1 MSLVAATVVASMS
14 SLGGVHLDADAQGR
28 ALVTWSGYR
37 GNRYVTRVMDVST
50 GRKQDLWSSR
60 SVSIMELSDFDVAP
74 SGAAVACFRD
84 RADENAQAWRVK
96 IMRRSPQGVWSPR
109 RLVASPR
116 GWVEELRCGIG
127 DGGQVALSWAESF
140 GEAAKAAYVAPDG
153 TVEPPVTLAPD
164 TVDPSQIEVAPD
176 GSAAVTFTVEKQ
188 DRVVHVSERPVTGG
202 WRTRAIAPAM
212 LPHLS
217 MDGAGRAVLGWS
229 SWREGDET
237 LSFAA
242 GPAFTPAPFVNEGD
256 TALGTLVAGSRGD
269 VLAAW
274 HTNASRGGGFLRA
287 AVARPGAPF
296 SPPALVGRFSA
307 YPLFAALGADGS
319 GAIAAIGGSERRPR
333 PYVRVLRPDGTW
345 GARIK
350 VQHVPAGLAPAGPGR
365 FTLATTQRDRYGSYR
380 VLRVRTV
387 G

>member
-1 MSLVAATVVASMS
+1 MSPRPAPRSRAS
-14 SLGGVHLDADAQGR
+14 ADR
-28 ALVTWSGYR
+28 AERERT
-37 GNRYVTRVMDVST
+37 
-50 GRKQDLWSSR
+50 
-60 SVSIMELSDFDVAP
+60 DVAGEDHAP
-74 SGAAVACFRD
+74 LAA
-84 RADENAQAWRVK
+84 
-96 IMRRSPQGVWSPR
+96 G
-109 RLVASPR
+109 RLVARAGWSRPR
-116 GWVEELRCGIG
+116 GAGSRNCRCGIG

-164 TVDPSQIEVAPD
+164 TVDPPQIEVAPD

-242 GPAFTPAPFVNEGD
+242 GPAFTPAPFVSEGD

-274 HTNASRGGGFLRA
+274 HTNASRGDGFLRA

-296 SPPALVGRFSA
+296 SSPALVGRFSA

-350 VQHVPAGLAPAGPGR
+350 VQDGPAGLAPAGPGR
-365 FTLATTQRDRYGSYR
+365 LHARHDAARPLTAATTSCACAPSVDQRMTRLIASCTS
-380 VLRVRTV
+380 VLSITPSNRSLPGPLAVIGV
-387 G
+387 SAPVC